1 MKTSVIK
8 MDSRQD
14 SLQFIIKQI
23 NTTQYIADDFLKN
36 NNEKFVH
43 RNAFLNLKNNIDAF
57 LDGYTENRFMI
68 MPGLRGTGK
77 STLLFQ
83 AYDYLISKGIDK
95 RRILY
100 LSLDQL
106 KSLNK
111 ITLSNLVDIFVEDI
125 HHRYLATLDEEIFL
139 LIDEA
144 QEDPTWSKTGKTIY
158 DQSKKIFMI
167 FTGSNALDFEVN
179 LNSVRRTLF
188 ERIYPMNFQ
197 EYLFLKY
204 KIPNINISSDLI
216 DLFITG
222 NIENASKKE
231 TDLLMSTSVLKKPLN
246 KEFEYFLSYGGLPL
260 SLNLNEINTHRRI
273 YEIIERVIEN
283 DVRHYKSYNGNTK
296 QVIFNMLSFMA
307 TQKPGGLSVNNLS
320 KDIASSR
327 SNIIEL
333 LEILEKTHLIFHV
346 KPYGGASKMI
356 RSPNKYYFLSSSI
369 NASIN
374 FTLGKHNP
382 NNRDYLGVLAE
393 TYVASTFFR
402 LKNTISKPN
411 GIFSPTGKGM
421 ADFILT
427 TFEGKKVAVEV
438 GIGEKDSR
446 QVKKTMK
453 KYDCDY
459 GIVISSATNLIKKDE
474 NVIYLP
480 LTTFG
485 MM

>member
-1 MKTSVIK
+1 MN
-8 MDSRQD
+8 SRED
-14 SLQFIIKQI
+14 YLSYIIKQI
-23 NTTQYIADDFLKN
+23 DTTPYIARDFLKN
-36 NNEKFVH
+36 ENFVS
-43 RNAFLNLKNNIDAF
+43 RYAFINIKNNLDEF
-57 LDGYTENRFMI
+57 LDGYAENRFMI

-83 AYDYLISKGIDK
+83 VYEYLIEKGIDK
-95 RRILY
+95 KRILY

-106 KSLNK
+106 KSFKN
-111 ITLSNLVDIFVEDI
+111 TGLSDLVDIFVEDI

-144 QEDPTWSKTGKTIY
+144 QEDKNWSKTGKAIY
-158 DQSKKIFMI
+158 DQSKKVFMI
-167 FTGSNALDFEVN
+167 FTGSNALDFEIN

-204 KIPNINISSDLI
+204 RIPDINISSDLV
-216 DLFITG
+216 DLFLTG

-231 TDLLMSTSVLKKPLN
+231 TDLLTSTSVLKKPLT
-246 KEFEYFLSYGGLPL
+246 KEFEYFLSYGGFPL
-260 SLNLNEINTHRRI
+260 SLNLDEINAHRRI
-273 YEIIERVIEN
+273 YELIERVVEN
-283 DVRHYKSYNGNTK
+283 DVRHYKAYNGNTK
-296 QVIFNMLSFMA
+296 QVIFNILSFLA

-320 KDIASSR
+320 KDIGSPR
-327 SNIIEL
+327 SNIIDL
-333 LEILEKTHLIFHV
+333 LDILEKTQMIFHI

-356 RSPNKYYFLSSSI
+356 RSPSKYYFLSPTL

-382 NNRDYLGVLAE
+382 NNRDYLGILAE

-421 ADFILT
+421 ADFIIT
-427 TFEGKKVAVEV
+427 DFEGNKVAVEV
-438 GIGEKDSR
+438 GIGEKDKS
-446 QVKKTMK
+446 QVNKTMN
-453 KYDCDY
+453 KYGCNY
-459 GIVISSATNLIKKDE
+459 GIVISSTTSLIKRDGD
-474 NVIYLP
+474 VIFLP
-480 LTTFG
+480 LTTFSL
-485 MM
+485 M

>member
-1 MKTSVIK
+1 MN
-8 MDSRQD
+8 SRED
-14 SLQFIIKQI
+14 YLSYIIKQI
-23 NTTQYIADDFLKN
+23 DTTPYIARDFLKN
-36 NNEKFVH
+36 ENFVS
-43 RNAFLNLKNNIDAF
+43 RYAFINIKNNLDEF
-57 LDGYTENRFMI
+57 LDGYAENRFMI

-83 AYDYLISKGIDK
+83 VYEYLIEKGIDK
-95 RRILY
+95 KRILY

-106 KSLNK
+106 KSFKN
-111 ITLSNLVDIFVEDI
+111 TGLSDLVDIFVEDI

-144 QEDPTWSKTGKTIY
+144 QEDKNWSKTGKAIY
-158 DQSKKIFMI
+158 DQSKKVFMI
-167 FTGSNALDFEVN
+167 FTGSNALDFEIN

-204 KIPNINISSDLI
+204 RIPDINISSDLV
-216 DLFITG
+216 DLFLTG

-231 TDLLMSTSVLKKPLN
+231 TDLLTSTSVLKKPLT
-246 KEFEYFLSYGGLPL
+246 KEFEYFLSYGGFPL
-260 SLNLNEINTHRRI
+260 SLNLDEINAHRRI
-273 YEIIERVIEN
+273 YELIERVVDN
-283 DVRHYKSYNGNTK
+283 DVRHYKAYNGNTK
-296 QVIFNMLSFMA
+296 QVIFNILSFLA

-320 KDIASSR
+320 KDIGSPR
-327 SNIIEL
+327 SNIIDL
-333 LEILEKTHLIFHV
+333 LDILEKTQMIFHI

-356 RSPNKYYFLSSSI
+356 RSPSKYYFLSPTL

-382 NNRDYLGVLAE
+382 NNRDYLGILAE

-421 ADFILT
+421 ADFIIT
-427 TFEGKKVAVEV
+427 DFEGNKVAVEV
-438 GIGEKDSR
+438 GIGEKDKS
-446 QVKKTMK
+446 QVNKTMN
-453 KYDCDY
+453 KYGCNY
-459 GIVISSATNLIKKDE
+459 GIVISSTTSLIKRDGD
-474 NVIYLP
+474 VIFLP
-480 LTTFG
+480 LTTFSL
-485 MM
+485 M